1 MKVPIQAMFTLMNEY
16 FWRDEF
22 FVFLYYPIVVYQHHM
37 IDTEPFHLIAEKDRD
52 GDVRE
57 CVKQMTVAVVGGRS
71 VAKAEMNSNWN

>member
-1 MKVPIQAMFTLMNEY
+1 
-16 FWRDEF
+16 
-22 FVFLYYPIVVYQHHM
+22 M

-71 VAKAEMNSNWN
+71 VAKAEMNSN